1 MRHLVT
7 TFIIVSLAAAGALA
21 QVDPG
26 PDGIGIYFDESATLT
41 SLAVP
46 MAGGEPAPL
55 ANAWLVAIRP
65 TVTGDVGYW
74 QAWVESSP
82 PGGLPNDAAPVYGW
96 PTFGH
101 NIDMNMPG
109 DPRRHFTVFIDQ
121 GLLLTRDVVV
131 LARLQVWCAT
141 AQPIP
146 LYVRDAEI
154 GVYGWPARPLAPSS
168 GAWERPVAMI
178 NGQAP
183 VAAESASWG
192 DVKSLFR

>member
-1 MRHLVT
+1 M
-7 TFIIVSLAAAGALA
+7 
-21 QVDPG
+21 P
-26 PDGIGIYFDESATLT
+26 P
-41 SLAVP
+41 
-46 MAGGEPAPL
+46 AGGAPTPL
-55 ANAWLVAIRP
+55 ATAWLVATRL
-65 TVTGDVGYW
+65 TLTGDVGYW
-74 QAWVESSP
+74 QAFVASSA
-82 PGGLPNDAAPVYGW
+82 PGGLPNDAAFVYGW

-101 NIDMNMPG
+101 NIAMNMPG
-109 DPRRHFTVFIDQ
+109 DPRHGFTVFIDQ
-121 GLLLTRDVVV
+121 GLLPTGDVVV
-131 LARLQVWCAT
+131 LARLQVVCAT

-168 GAWERPVAMI
+168 GAWDLPVAMI